1 VTTPGHDVDILVT
14 ERGALDLRGL
24 DRAERAAAISDLWSR
39 AG

>member
-14 ERGALDLRGL
+14 ERGAVDLRGL

-39 AG
+39 